1 MGDADELVFHWSN
14 HPLVEHSTHSTN
26 QTTSRWRPLIVRILR
41 RSPSGR
47 QPIAVRPGLAA
58 VTLRQIGEVLQTFIL
73 QITFLMKAERLLTHV
88 CSGRLSR
95 LPPACM
101 QVIVVYYSKAAEHL
115 GHFTILSCLWQIC
128 NRWQQV
134 CSFSWL
140 ITSNRCIITN
150 RSLFTASLTP

>member
-73 QITFLMKAERLLTHV
+73 QITFLMKAERLLTQLQSDT
-88 CSGRLSR
+88 CLQRETQQAATCLYAGYSR
-95 LPPACM
+95 
-101 QVIVVYYSKAAEHL
+101 
-115 GHFTILSCLWQIC
+115 ILRQGCWASWSFYNSVLFVADL
-128 NRWQQV
+128 QQMA
-134 CSFSWL
+134 
-140 ITSNRCIITN
+140 TSLQFFMTYHK
-150 RSLFTASLTP
+150 